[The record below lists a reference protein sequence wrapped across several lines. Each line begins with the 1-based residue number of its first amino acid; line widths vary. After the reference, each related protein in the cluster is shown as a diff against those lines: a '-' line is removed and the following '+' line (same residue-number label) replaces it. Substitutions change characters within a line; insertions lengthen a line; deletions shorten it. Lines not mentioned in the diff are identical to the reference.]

1 MPPRGGHSSSSHSS
15 SRSRSSSSRSHS
27 HSSSSRSHSS
37 SSHSSYSRSSY
48 SGSSGSSQ
56 RSSYRSASQRPARTR
71 YNQPSGYRYHSTH
84 RTTTYYCRKH
94 DYTYY
99 PVDWTDEATG
109 RVFQKGYYDEAGN
122 RYEQLIL
129 KHNSMYEN
137 VPLRCDY
144 CGTRIV
150 RDLTDDTQTMSCP
163 NCSAGM
169 VMEAILDDQDPNGPG
184 AYGSAE
190 GSGNYSTVRRPSSTF
205 KKVMI
210 LVLLLFFGGPI
221 LVCCSQI
228 GLIFVNTFQRT
239 LYQNI
244 HPGSV
249 TPSAN
254 VATVTPI
261 PLNVPKTNPEIFGKT
276 IYLKSG
282 ANGYEYTSSSDAEK
296 TLKWQAADDCFYEPV
311 SDCYLWYN
319 TDVEPAL
326 WQYWYEGISS
336 DYGDYGWMEYEEGKW
351 YVEAGENNWILL
363 PDSKYDMSKVWHFSD
378 PSDISYFEK

>member
-1 MPPRGGHSSSSHSS
+1 MPPRGHSSSSHSS
-15 SRSRSSSSRSHS
+15 SRSSSRSSSHRS

-37 SSHSSYSRSSY
+37 SSHSSTRRSSY
-48 SGSSGSSQ
+48 SGSSGFSQ
-56 RSSYRSASQRPARTR
+56 RSAYKSTGRSARTR
-71 YNQPSGYRYHSTH
+71 TNQPSGYRYHSTH

-109 RVFQKGYYDEAGN
+109 RVYQKGYYDEYGN

-129 KHNSMYEN
+129 KHNALYEN

-169 VMEAILDDQDPNGPG
+169 VMEAILDDQDPNGPSG
-184 AYGSAE
+184 YGSS
-190 GSGNYSTVRRPSSTF
+190 GSSGSYSRRRSSI
-205 KKVMI
+205 V
-210 LVLLLFFGGPI
+210 LRVVLLVIFIALGGPCLI
-221 LVCCSQI
+221 SLCS
-228 GLIFVNTFQRT
+228 GGFTFFNVFRKEFNAN
-239 LYQNI
+239 LN
-244 HPGSV
+244 PGSV
-249 TPSAN
+249 TPAAN
-254 VATVTPI
+254 SATVTPL
-261 PLNVPKTNPEIFGKT
+261 PPEDQKTNPEIFGRT

-282 ANGYEYTSSSDAEK
+282 ADGYEYTSSSEAEK
-296 TLKWQAADDCFYEPV
+296 TLKWQAADDCFYDPV

-319 TDVEPAL
+319 TDMEPAI

-336 DYGDYGWMEYEEGKW
+336 DYGDYGWMEYEEGTW
-351 YVEAGENNWILL
+351 YVEAGEENWIVLNE
-363 PDSKYDMSKVWHFSD
+363 SKYDMSKVWHFAD